1 MSHAGPCRRTEACA
15 RASRG
20 RRESLA
26 LRLLGGSLA
35 IVLAL
40 LPSAAASQELVLGVA
55 GDYTFNSNFFSASN
69 NPDEANSFQ
78 IGPVLALNDAEGRL
92 QYEFSYD
99 GRYQAYADQDGVNAW
114 ESRLRARVSY
124 DLTDRTRIRVTERFR
139 DISNLRF
146 SRSDIAVADTAL
158 DPNQDRYFR
167 NDLELELIHDLTSLL
182 ELRLRGEHHWVDFRQ
197 NRDRNDNQTWTAASE
212 LRYQVEVNHFV
223 GAGLSYSRQNFEAAF
238 SRFGSRAQYV
248 NAYGTWT
255 WIVSDAFTVTVN
267 GGPAW
272 VRSDEKAT
280 SSVEQTQFVGGE
292 VGGQTLIA
300 QFQSCAVDPA
310 RGEPVASNC
319 LLGAGAN
326 SASNLGAVQRFGFSG
341 AQSRVRSD
349 SALTFFGGMTLA
361 GSIDVWNVQ
370 ATYQRRQTTTTG
382 DGLASSLDRIFV
394 EFEYAPPKY
403 RWSAFVAGSWDRR
416 ESLTDSTVIDFEL
429 VNPAPP
435 TSNATRETAFTR
447 VESNSSV
454 RDNFTA
460 LAGFRYRLEENFAG
474 TLDARYRRTEIDGI
488 QPSRPGIDTFF
499 VVLSF
504 EYDLDPIQL

>member
-1 MSHAGPCRRTEACA
+1 MR
-15 RASRG
+15 
-20 RRESLA
+20 A
-26 LRLLGGSLA
+26 LRLIGCSLA
-35 IVLAL
+35 IVFAL
-40 LPSAAASQELVLGVA
+40 LPSAAVSQELVLGVA

-78 IGPVLALNDAEGRL
+78 IGPVLSLNDAEGRL

-280 SSVEQTQFVGGE
+280 DTISQTQFVGGE
-292 VGGQTLIA
+292 LGGQTLIA
-300 QFQSCAVDPA
+300 QYGSCGAGDV
-310 RGEPVASNC
+310 RFASNC
-319 LLGAGAN
+319 LIGVGSNDATSLGPIQNFAFATP
-326 SASNLGAVQRFGFSG
+326 R
-341 AQSRVRSD
+341 SRVRTEST
-349 SALTFFGGMTLA
+349 LTFFGGLTLA
-361 GSIDVWNVQ
+361 GSIDVWNLQ

-394 EFEYAPPKY
+394 ELEYAPPKY
-403 RWSAFVAGSWDRR
+403 RWSTFVAGSWDRR
-416 ESLTDSTVIDFEL
+416 ESLTDSTVIDFTL
-429 VNPAPP
+429 DP
-435 TSNATRETAFTR
+435 TTPTGNAERDTAFTR
-447 VESNSSV
+447 VESNNSV
-454 RDNFTA
+454 RDNFTV

-504 EYDLDPIQL
+504 EYDLDPIQF